1 MHLAQIPTGQ
11 GLSPNSPSIRAL
23 MTRLPSTL
31 PASLGHSLRVKEL
44 MNPLTPNY
52 LGRQNLISRS
62 ELSGLRA
69 GSEVQSISS
78 PSRVLNSTAS
88 TRLQPTLCQTSCREP
103 SVCFCPPW
111 ALHTHDVQTDM
122 RERTH
127 ARIFLTEVGY
137 GNSCFVSLPVCMC
150 AWLLA
155 MKGLTCWSPS
165 VMEVTGAIP
174 QVREDSMYPSE
185 PIELLKFP
193 C

>member
-88 TRLQPTLCQTSCREP
+88 TRLAAYSLSDQLQGTQCLLLP
-103 SVCFCPPW
+103 SMGT
-111 ALHTHDVQTDM
+111 AHTQCTD
-122 RERTH
+122 RHEGKNSRTH
-127 ARIFLTEVGY
+127 FSHRSWI
-137 GNSCFVSLPVCMC
+137 
-150 AWLLA
+150 
-155 MKGLTCWSPS
+155 
-165 VMEVTGAIP
+165 
-174 QVREDSMYPSE
+174 R
-185 PIELLKFP
+185 
-193 C
+193 